1 MEPMSGGELTNDPLR
16 DAEARAMVREVSSI
30 WWIVLVVGIIFA
42 GFGVVM
48 LFNVAAGATAIAI
61 IVGAFLIFDGIVGL
75 ITAGQNGGS
84 KAVGII
90 LGIVLIIGGIVVA
103 AWPGVTFLVIAIVWG
118 ITIVV
123 GGITRIVGSVVLRG
137 RGWGWVLAIGIA
149 ELIVGIAA
157 LVWPNVTAYVI
168 LLLIGIYA
176 IVAGLLQIILAFE
189 LRKAP
194 ERLGLS

>member
-1 MEPMSGGELTNDPLR
+1 MEGGDLTRN
-16 DAEARAMVREVSSI
+16 EASALVHEVSSI
-30 WWIVLVVGIIFA
+30 WWIVLVVGLLFT
-42 GFGVVM
+42 GFGLVM

-61 IVGAFLIFDGIVGL
+61 IVGAFLVFDGIVGL

-84 KAVGII
+84 RA
-90 LGIVLIIGGIVVA
+90 LGIVLGIVLVIGGIVVA

-123 GGITRIVGSVVLRG
+123 GGITRIVGSMVLRG
-137 RGWGWVLAIGIA
+137 RGWGWMLVIGIA

-168 LLLIGIYA
+168 LLLIGVYA
-176 IVAGLLQIILAFE
+176 IVAGIIQIVLAFE

-194 ERLGLS
+194 QRLGLD

>member
-1 MEPMSGGELTNDPLR
+1 MTSG
-16 DAEARAMVREVSSI
+16 EARAAVREVSSI
-30 WWIVLVVGIIFA
+30 WWIVLVVGVIFT
-42 GFGVVM
+42 GFGIVM

-84 KAVGII
+84 KAVGFV

-123 GGITRIVGSVVLRG
+123 GGITRIVGSIALRG
-137 RGWGWVLAIGIA
+137 RGWGWVLLIGVA

-176 IVAGLLQIILAFE
+176 IVAGLIQIILAFE

-194 ERLGLS
+194 ERLGIN